1 MIIPSETAKNSR
13 YGEDAIEAFYTAVDN
28 GQARLAMSI
37 LVDIIE
43 AFAEKI
49 EALEEAADPVVEVL
63 LLAEEEEVKVK
74 EQIEEDVKP
83 APKAKAKETV
93 SE

>member
-1 MIIPSETAKNSR
+1 MIIPSETAKSSR

-49 EALEEAADPVVEVL
+49 EALEEAASPV
-63 LLAEEEEVKVK
+63 AEVKPPAKEQVK
-74 EQIEEDVKP
+74 VEEQIEEEVKP
-83 APKAKAKETV
+83 APKAKVKETV

>member
-13 YGEDAIEAFYTAVDN
+13 YGEDALEAFYTAVDN

-37 LVDIIE
+37 LVDVVQ

-49 EALEEAADPVVEVL
+49 EALEESDNPVAEVKPP
-63 LLAEEEEVKVK
+63 AKEEVKV
-74 EQIEEDVKP
+74 EAEVEEEVKP

>member
-1 MIIPSETAKNSR
+1 MIIPSEIAKSSR
-13 YGEDAIEAFYTAVDN
+13 YGENALEAFYTAVDN

-43 AFAEKI
+43 VFAEKI
-49 EALEEAADPVVEVL
+49 EALENSNVTTEEVKPPVKQEVAQD
-63 LLAEEEEVKVK
+63 AEEE
-74 EQIEEDVKP
+74 VKP
-83 APKAKAKETV
+83 APKAKIKETV

>member
-1 MIIPSETAKNSR
+1 MIIPSEIAKSSR
-13 YGEDAIEAFYTAVDN
+13 YGEDALEAFYTAVDN

-43 AFAEKI
+43 VFAEKI
-49 EALEEAADPVVEVL
+49 EALENSNVTTEEVKPPVKQEVTQD
-63 LLAEEEEVKVK
+63 AEEE
-74 EQIEEDVKP
+74 VKP
-83 APKAKAKETV
+83 APKAKIKETV